1 MPKQCL
7 LVGVAIL
14 LALGALSIGSAEKP
28 FTQVAQ
34 VADEGQPAAGPQR
47 APGRQAAV
55 RAVAGLRR
63 VMNQLTP
70 EQRDQLMAKIKDMR
84 AKNATPEE
92 IKLAVKDML
101 QGWGIKLPERQPE
114 RQPWWRQLTADQQ
127 KELKDKV
134 AELLESSTPP
144 ERIGQAIA
152 ETLKGWGIEPIP
164 GRQGIMA
171 GLPKLTEEQR
181 KQVQAKVKDMRAQG
195 AKPQEIRAA
204 VKDMLKGWGI
214 ELPQQGGRGALLQQ
228 LTPDQRQQLQAKVKE
243 LRGRNATREEIRT
256 AVQEML
262 KGWGVELPQGRGKAG
277 EPQA

>member
-127 KELKDKV
+127 KELKDNRK
-134 AELLESSTPP
+134 S
-144 ERIGQAIA
+144 
-152 ETLKGWGIEPIP
+152 
-164 GRQGIMA
+164 A
-171 GLPKLTEEQR
+171 GKLT
-181 KQVQAKVKDMRAQG
+181 
-195 AKPQEIRAA
+195 
-204 VKDMLKGWGI
+204 
-214 ELPQQGGRGALLQQ
+214 
-228 LTPDQRQQLQAKVKE
+228 
-243 LRGRNATREEIRT
+243 
-256 AVQEML
+256 
-262 KGWGVELPQGRGKAG
+262 
-277 EPQA
+277 